1 MRSGER
7 LNVLDTK
14 ICARRGLAVSVRKQ
28 YAEYKRAAGIL
39 SRRACADTGGT
50 PVLPHDEPGQDPSV
64 SNGILGLCM
73 GGCAALLGCFM
84 LWRGS
89 RLRQQEENK

>member
-1 MRSGER
+1 MRAGGLQFPPGSSMLNINER
-7 LNVLDTK
+7 QASSLIGLVLT
-14 ICARRGLAVSVRKQ
+14 Q
-28 YAEYKRAAGIL
+28 AALL
-39 SRRACADTGGT
+39 SF
-50 PVLPHDEPGQDPSV
+50 PHDEPEYDPSV

>member
-1 MRSGER
+1 MLNIKER
-7 LNVLDTK
+7 QASSLIGLVLTQA
-14 ICARRGLAVSVRKQ
+14 AR
-28 YAEYKRAAGIL
+28 L
-39 SRRACADTGGT
+39 SFT
-50 PVLPHDEPGQDPSV
+50 HDEPGQDPSV